1 MGKTATVGGSVVPV
15 LSSILLAGIVWAQPS
30 ALPPSDWRHIGNS
43 AIDRGL
49 AGLATGPVDRVWYT
63 PDGSRLFVRTQL
75 GQVWETT
82 DFETWKP
89 AEQAAAEPVARF
101 TPSRLPENGARIRT
115 PSGQSFGSIYAF
127 GKFAWRSSDSG
138 ASWDNLTGYR
148 DTSLL
153 GAGLSDLAISP
164 RNEEEI
170 VAVGANGVFRSAD
183 GGKSWSG
190 INQGLPNLHAARLLS
205 LPANGRGTT
214 LGLTDG
220 QVIEWQPGEK
230 QAWRAAD
237 NTAFATQ
244 QQLRAALTTRYGGR
258 VTAITD
264 VVGNYFYAGLSDG
277 RLLASSQ
284 SGERPITF
292 PSSEVGAVEAIWV
305 DPQDPRVAIAVFGA
319 RARPERPFQTTAT
332 HVLRTMNG
340 GTAWDDLTANLP
352 DVGVHGVTAD
362 RASGAIYVATDRGVF
377 VAYVELG
384 TLSSNRQWIAVAGL
398 PKAPVVDVKLDA
410 GGNQLWA
417 AVEGFGVY
425 AALAPHRLRDPRVV
439 SAADL
444 MTRAVAPGSLLS
456 VLGTRVQS
464 ARAGDLAVPVLDA
477 NENESQIQIPFEASG
492 SSVSLDM
499 AGASGRRLL
508 TPLTLGSAAPAI
520 FVDRDGTPMVL
531 DADSGVLLDSM
542 RPAHIGSR
550 VQILATG
557 LGRVD
562 PSWPTGLA
570 APVENPPKVAATVR
584 VYLDRAP
591 VEVTRAVLA
600 PGYIGFYLVEVEI
613 PKIVNYGA
621 AELYVEIDGQ
631 ASNRVRVFIEP

>member
-1 MGKTATVGGSVVPV
+1 MLTYP
-15 LSSILLAGIVWAQPS
+15 AG
-30 ALPPSDWRHIGNS
+30 
-43 AIDRGL
+43 
-49 AGLATGPVDRVWYT
+49 
-63 PDGSRLFVRTQL
+63 
-75 GQVWETT
+75 
-82 DFETWKP
+82 
-89 AEQAAAEPVARF
+89 
-101 TPSRLPENGARIRT
+101 
-115 PSGQSFGSIYAF
+115 
-127 GKFAWRSSDSG
+127 
-138 ASWDNLTGYR
+138 
-148 DTSLL
+148 
-153 GAGLSDLAISP
+153 
-164 RNEEEI
+164 
-170 VAVGANGVFRSAD
+170 
-183 GGKSWSG
+183 
-190 INQGLPNLHAARLLS
+190 
-205 LPANGRGTT
+205 
-214 LGLTDG
+214 
-220 QVIEWQPGEK
+220 
-230 QAWRAAD
+230 
-237 NTAFATQ
+237 
-244 QQLRAALTTRYGGR
+244 
-258 VTAITD
+258 
-264 VVGNYFYAGLSDG
+264 
-277 RLLASSQ
+277 
-284 SGERPITF
+284 
-292 PSSEVGAVEAIWV
+292 EVGAIEAIWV

-362 RASGAIYVATDRGVF
+362 RASGAIYLATDRGVF

-384 TLSSNRQWIAVAGL
+384 TLSSNRQWTPVAGL
-398 PKAPVVDVKLDA
+398 PKASVVDVKLDA

-425 AALAPHRLRDPRVV
+425 ATLAPHRSRDPRVV
-439 SAADL
+439 SAADFML
-444 MTRAVAPGSLLS
+444 RAVAPGSLLS
-456 VLGTRVQS
+456 VLGARVQS

-477 NENESQIQIPFEASG
+477 NESESQIQIPFEASG

-499 AGASGRRLL
+499 AAVSGRRLL
-508 TPLTLGSAAPAI
+508 TPLPLGTAAPAI

-531 DADSGVLLDSM
+531 DADSGVVLDSM

>member
-1 MGKTATVGGSVVPV
+1 
-15 LSSILLAGIVWAQPS
+15 
-30 ALPPSDWRHIGNS
+30 
-43 AIDRGL
+43 L
-49 AGLATGPVDRVWYT
+49 AGLATGPVERVWYA
-63 PDGSRLFVRTQL
+63 PDGSRLFIRTAL
-75 GQVWETT
+75 GQVWETA
-82 DFETWKP
+82 DFETWKA

-101 TPSRLPENGARIRT
+101 TPSRLPENGARVRT
-115 PSGQSFGSIYAF
+115 PPGQAFGNIYAF

-153 GAGLSDLAISP
+153 GVGLADLAVSP

-190 INQGLPNLHAARLLS
+190 INQGLPNLHAARLLG
-205 LPANGRGTT
+205 LPGGGRGTT

-244 QQLRAALTTRYGGR
+244 RQLRAALSTRYGGR
-258 VTAITD
+258 VTAISD

-277 RLLASSQ
+277 RLLASSEG
-284 SGERPITF
+284 GERPITYVAG
-292 PSSEVGAVEAIWV
+292 EVGAIEAIWV
-305 DPQDPRVAIAVFGA
+305 DQQDPRVAIAVFGT
-319 RARPERPFQTTAT
+319 RPRPERPFPTTAT
-332 HVLRTMNG
+332 HVLRTLNG
-340 GTAWDDLTANLP
+340 GTAWDDVTANLP
-352 DVGVHGVTAD
+352 EIGVHGVTAD

-377 VAYVELG
+377 VAYLDLG
-384 TLSSNRQWIAVAGL
+384 TLSSNREWTLVAGL
-398 PKAPVVDVKLDA
+398 PKMPVIDVKLDP

-425 AALAPHRLRDPRVV
+425 ATLAPHRLRDPRVV

-444 MTRAVAPGSLLS
+444 MTRAVAPGALVS
-456 VLGTRVQS
+456 VLGARVQS

-477 NENESQIQIPFEASG
+477 NDSESQIQIPFEASG

-499 AGASGRRLL
+499 AAASGRRLI
-508 TPLTLGSAAPAI
+508 TPLTLGTAAPAI

-531 DADSGVLLDSM
+531 DADSGVVLDSM

-600 PGYIGFYLVEVEI
+600 PGYVGFYLVEVEI
-613 PKIVNYGA
+613 PKIVNFGA